1 MLRRFRSLLYISLK
15 HLGIFFS
22 FFVKFMLFLKDKTV
36 KILPQYSSPHLCL
49 LRDVAMLRIAQE
61 ALTFDDVL
69 LVPAHSK
76 VLPHTADLKTKL
88 TRKINLN
95 VPMISASM
103 DTVTEAR
110 LAITLAQEGGL
121 GFIHKNMTIAEQAL
135 NVSKVKK
142 YESGIVSDPITVSV
156 DFTIEQ
162 VMHKVADVG
171 FSGFPVVDEKH
182 NLVGII
188 TGRDLRF
195 ETDLTKSVSSLMT
208 SKENLVTVKE
218 GADREEILGL
228 MHENRIEK
236 ILVVDD
242 AFKLVGLITAK
253 DYQKAEDK
261 PNACKDE
268 LGRLRVGAAVGVG
281 AGTDERIDALVAA
294 GVDVLLID
302 TSHGHSQGV
311 LDRVK
316 ETRDKYQD
324 LQIIA
329 GNVATA
335 AGAKAMADAGVDAVK
350 VGIGPG
356 SICTTRIVTGVGVPQ
371 LTAISN
377 AVEGLKGT
385 GIPVIAD
392 GGIRFS
398 GDIAKAL
405 VAGAHCVMVGSML
418 AGTEEAPGEVE
429 LYQGRYYKSYRGM
442 GSLGAMAQKDG
453 SSDRYF
459 QKSEGEADKL
469 VPEGIEGRVA
479 YKGPVAAI
487 IHQQMGGLRSSMGL
501 TGSKDIETMRTKPEF
516 MKITSAGMGESHVHD
531 VTITKEAPNYRTG

>member
-1 MLRRFRSLLYISLK
+1 
-15 HLGIFFS
+15 
-22 FFVKFMLFLKDKTV
+22 
-36 KILPQYSSPHLCL
+36 
-49 LRDVAMLRIAQE
+49 MLRIAQE

-69 LVPAHSK
+69 LVPAHST

-103 DTVTEAR
+103 DTVTESR

-121 GFIHKNMTIAEQAL
+121 GFIHKNMTIAEQAKH
-135 NVSKVKK
+135 VSQVKK
-142 YESGIVSDPITVSV
+142 YESGIVSDPVTVGT

-162 VMHKVADVG
+162 VMHKAEDLG
-171 FSGFPVVDEKH
+171 FSGFPVVDNNN

-195 ETDLTKSVSSLMT
+195 ETDLTKSVASLMT
-208 SKENLVTVKE
+208 VKDDLVTVKE
-218 GADREEILGL
+218 GAAREEILGL
-228 MHENRIEK
+228 MHSNRIEK

-253 DYQKAEDK
+253 DYQKAENK

-281 AGTDERIDALVAA
+281 AGTDKRIDALVVA
-294 GVDVLLID
+294 GIDVLLID

-316 ETRDKYQD
+316 ETRKKYQD

-377 AVEGLKGT
+377 AVEGLKDT